1 MLRTA
6 FHGLVLGV
14 ALVLLVARAG
24 NAAPDAPASDAVD
37 IKVLKYKDLCSA
49 IRAQRG
55 KVVVVDIWG
64 EF

>member
-6 FHGLVLGV
+6 FHGLVLV
-14 ALVLLVARAG
+14 VTLVLLVASAG
-24 NAAPDAPASDAVD
+24 NAAPDARASDVVD
-37 IKVLKYKDLCSA
+37 VKVLKYKDLCSA
-49 IRAQRG
+49 VRSQRG

>member
-6 FHGLVLGV
+6 FHGLVLGI
-14 ALVLLVARAG
+14 ALVLLVASAG
-24 NAAPDAPASDAVD
+24 NAAPDAPASVVD

-49 IRAQRG
+49 VRSQRG